1 MTENTNYMEIVRSL
15 SDEKFGEIFSAS
27 SRQARETYFHRHGI
41 KAPKKSGRMLRAGE
55 KNALRIKALY
65 KTLMDKEDREMVEE
79 ILRTWLLAK
88 RSLLAAALDHL
99 GIEHNE
105 GLTDSDDIERF
116 ENLSVKEVQEMVGA
130 LSDVADRDEISI
142 YLRYMG
148 VKNLDQ
154 AMG

>member
-99 GIEHNE
+99 GIEHTE

>member
-1 MTENTNYMEIVRSL
+1 MACGPLGDGMTENTNYMEIVRSL

-116 ENLSVKEVQEMVGA
+116 ENLSVKEVQEMVG
-130 LSDVADRDEISI
+130 
-142 YLRYMG
+142 
-148 VKNLDQ
+148 
-154 AMG
+154 

>member
-116 ENLSVKEVQEMVGA
+116 ENLSVKEVQEMVGVLA
-130 LSDVADRDEISI
+130 DVADRDEISI

>member
-79 ILRTWLLAK
+79 ILRTWLLVK